1 MQKYNLETLP
11 SEWISAPLNN
21 FYLFGDK
28 VVSIN
33 ISTNQIVDKEGKSI
47 EKLKNEFLQNCLF
60 FFDKKVDSEDVS
72 ELLDSIS
79 LVDDYIDPFPNI
91 GQKFMFGLEK
101 KSLDDLEDAMTPMA
115 TSDNESVYSTE
126 EFYKKASL
134 ISSSFKKYQKEYLE
148 ANYKNNGVIFKGL
161 DFLAES
167 ENIVLFTDTLKALL
181 ETNDIDI
188 ENYEAFLF
196 RFSPD
201 YGLLSIGL
209 EGDLGKKNLN
219 IGFSYF
225 SNNSVFQVK
234 QTNYFILLL
243 NELYEKCLDVSNTYY
258 DIVEQFFI
266 QKQKQT
272 ISKSSPI
279 HRTDPNSDTYGVT
292 NEDVTKKLA
301 NSSEISKRFAKEFQN
316 IATRSFYE
324 TPCLSP
330 EDKERADR
338 ERRDSA
344 RKENNFRK
352 ELTESIGDAF
362 VDNLPSILQGIG
374 EKGGKEAAQSLG
386 RDFLNRL
393 GVCGLGDIVSMVA
406 NTATSFLD
414 PQEYTD
420 ELTKCALDK
429 MKNENMQALARNLE
443 KFNRGTQILERY
455 RTIVG
460 DSSILPPWKTNG
472 YTPPTSYQPQARI
485 DRYTVPV
492 KSGEAEFD
500 INFLFSAYRDS
511 IRAELSSENIL
522 QAMTESFPDEMG
534 WISFFVDSSS
544 ILLKKCIPQSS
555 LLQINKNFCEEK
567 KPGLPPLESN
577 DVNACCPTSPSI
589 ISRQIV
595 EEMKNLV
602 IRLVV
607 RTITSSMQ
615 QLFQIIAAGVSFDAN
630 YFKRGDYIP
639 DLFQN
644 PDYMYNAI
652 CEKSSNNKRDR
663 ESVNRSVR
671 KTLYDSQSRSMNSDN
686 EVSTEQINQFLRD
699 VSVSI
704 GEYEKIKLLRG
715 QANYQTYEKVILLAK
730 NNGLESL
737 LSNSSEVERFFLE
750 LSKNLNVA
758 DLEKNYFDSI
768 YDYQPWS
775 SFCILDSDMLDRA
788 YYNNKDGITQDQIDN
803 MKEKLKDIQK
813 DKICMSADML
823 GNPNG
828 PLLGEIGKILSD
840 KNGPIYKKVGEQEE
854 KFYSQAVKSVE
865 EAIVSSYSSDLY
877 STGGVYDV
885 SMASGSFSTGSF
897 NPKDSDT
904 IGYNNLFL
912 QKPPDDLWYV
922 SNRKVNLSNAGT
934 YERTPSSTKFIASEL
949 QGVPESDVDKI
960 IQNFDSSAMDIL
972 VKRYDVS
979 IKGSISEPT
988 LGYWKRIY
996 QNTLSKEK
1004 LNKFVGMGRD
1014 SEIYSAVQDFQLPA
1028 GKEVPFNLLF
1038 NKTTLVQ
1045 KYIYLTSYIRT
1056 FYLEKIM
1063 KAINIFDSFT
1073 VDTNAAVKLVQDE
1086 IIDIFNSEQRDN
1098 AVQILYKISPEYL
1111 SERISDESFSTIS
1124 GSMAKNINNAVNK
1137 WFNGEYTNIGQ
1148 AYSENRKEVDA
1159 AVRILVEL
1167 SLSGY
1172 TQENLRAALDRENQ
1186 LENFPL
1192 TSRGL
1197 IPFGSY
1203 VVGAGF
1209 IKIGDLNV
1217 EEISKDINN
1226 ANFVWTGQPYIR
1238 MEEYVNVG
1246 TPIDNTYPSDLQPLS
1261 YLLEI
1266 ITDRSLTGQITN
1278 IWPDG
1283 WKFGVRACAV
1293 YKPSGLSVD
1302 YENNSIKEYSK
1313 KNKALK
1319 IKNSDGDECLL
1330 IPLISYEKDNELTT
1344 LNTEN
1349 LRIGKEALYDNYTLA
1364 YELSLT
1370 EKFEKFYQYMNIENI
1385 INFYTNYY
1393 IERADALIGS
1403 LNAEDFFAKT
1413 KLLLE
1418 DL

>member
-1 MQKYNLETLP
+1 M
-11 SEWISAPLNN
+11 
-21 FYLFGDK
+21 
-28 VVSIN
+28 
-33 ISTNQIVDKEGKSI
+33 
-47 EKLKNEFLQNCLF
+47 
-60 FFDKKVDSEDVS
+60 
-72 ELLDSIS
+72 
-79 LVDDYIDPFPNI
+79 
-91 GQKFMFGLEK
+91 
-101 KSLDDLEDAMTPMA
+101 
-115 TSDNESVYSTE
+115 
-126 EFYKKASL
+126 
-134 ISSSFKKYQKEYLE
+134 
-148 ANYKNNGVIFKGL
+148 
-161 DFLAES
+161 
-167 ENIVLFTDTLKALL
+167 
-181 ETNDIDI
+181 
-188 ENYEAFLF
+188 
-196 RFSPD
+196 
-201 YGLLSIGL
+201 
-209 EGDLGKKNLN
+209 
-219 IGFSYF
+219 
-225 SNNSVFQVK
+225 
-234 QTNYFILLL
+234 
-243 NELYEKCLDVSNTYY
+243 
-258 DIVEQFFI
+258 
-266 QKQKQT
+266 
-272 ISKSSPI
+272 
-279 HRTDPNSDTYGVT
+279 
-292 NEDVTKKLA
+292 
-301 NSSEISKRFAKEFQN
+301 
-316 IATRSFYE
+316 
-324 TPCLSP
+324 
-330 EDKERADR
+330 
-338 ERRDSA
+338 
-344 RKENNFRK
+344 
-352 ELTESIGDAF
+352 
-362 VDNLPSILQGIG
+362 
-374 EKGGKEAAQSLG
+374 
-386 RDFLNRL
+386 
-393 GVCGLGDIVSMVA
+393 
-406 NTATSFLD
+406 
-414 PQEYTD
+414 
-420 ELTKCALDK
+420 
-429 MKNENMQALARNLE
+429 
-443 KFNRGTQILERY
+443 
-455 RTIVG
+455 
-460 DSSILPPWKTNG
+460 
-472 YTPPTSYQPQARI
+472 
-485 DRYTVPV
+485 
-492 KSGEAEFD
+492 
-500 INFLFSAYRDS
+500 
-511 IRAELSSENIL
+511 
-522 QAMTESFPDEMG
+522 
-534 WISFFVDSSS
+534 
-544 ILLKKCIPQSS
+544 
-555 LLQINKNFCEEK
+555 
-567 KPGLPPLESN
+567 
-577 DVNACCPTSPSI
+577 
-589 ISRQIV
+589 
-595 EEMKNLV
+595 
-602 IRLVV
+602 
-607 RTITSSMQ
+607 
-615 QLFQIIAAGVSFDAN
+615 
-630 YFKRGDYIP
+630 
-639 DLFQN
+639 
-644 PDYMYNAI
+644 
-652 CEKSSNNKRDR
+652 
-663 ESVNRSVR
+663 
-671 KTLYDSQSRSMNSDN
+671 
-686 EVSTEQINQFLRD
+686 
-699 VSVSI
+699 
-704 GEYEKIKLLRG
+704 
-715 QANYQTYEKVILLAK
+715 
-730 NNGLESL
+730 
-737 LSNSSEVERFFLE
+737 E

-803 MKEKLKDIQK
+803 MKKKLKDIQK

-897 NPKDSDT
+897 NPKTSNT
-904 IGYNNLFL
+904 NGYNNLFL
-912 QKPPDDLWYV
+912 QKSPGDLWYV

-1197 IPFGSY
+1197 IPFGSF
-1203 VVGAGF
+1203 VVDTSTGI

-1226 ANFVWTGQPYIR
+1226 ANFVWTGAPYIK
-1238 MEEYVNVG
+1238 MERYINVG
-1246 TPIDNTYPSDLQPLS
+1246 NPIDNSYPSGLQPLS
-1261 YLLEI
+1261 YLKEVIRSNSLEGK
-1266 ITDRSLTGQITN
+1266 RVVE
-1278 IWPDG
+1278 IWPSG
-1283 WKFGVRACAV
+1283 WKFGIRAAAV
-1293 YKPSGLSVD
+1293 YKPSGLTID
-1302 YENNSIKEYSK
+1302 YDNVSIKEYSK

-1319 IKNSDGDECLL
+1319 LRNSDGDECLL
-1330 IPLISYEKDNELTT
+1330 VPLISYENDSKSVLKISEEFIDKADRELT
-1344 LNTEN
+1344 NE
-1349 LRIGKEALYDNYTLA
+1349 TLA

>member
-28 VVSIN
+28 VVSII

-47 EKLKNEFLQNCLF
+47 EKLKNEFLQNCLL

-72 ELLDSIS
+72 ELLNSIS

-115 TSDNESVYSTE
+115 TSDNESIYSTE

-134 ISSSFKKYQKEYLE
+134 VSSSFKKYQKEYLE
-148 ANYKNNGVIFKGL
+148 ATYKNNGVTFKGL

-181 ETNDIDI
+181 DANDVDI
-188 ENYEAFLF
+188 ESYEAFLF

-209 EGDLGKKNLN
+209 EGDLGQKNLN

-225 SNNSVFQVK
+225 FNNSVFQVK

-272 ISKSSPI
+272 VSKSSPI

-338 ERRDSA
+338 ARRDSA

-362 VDNLPSILQGIG
+362 VDNLPSILQAIG
-374 EKGGKEAAQSLG
+374 EKRGKEAAQSLG

-472 YTPPTSYQPQARI
+472 YVPPTSYQPQTRI

-492 KSGEAEFD
+492 KSGETEFD

-511 IRAELSSENIL
+511 IRLELSSENIL

-567 KPGLPPLESN
+567 RPGLPPLESN
-577 DVNACCPTSPSI
+577 DVDACCPTSPSI

-595 EEMKNLV
+595 EEMKNLI

-652 CEKSSNNKRDR
+652 CEKPSNNKRDR
-663 ESVNRSVR
+663 DAVNRSVR
-671 KTLYDSQSRSMNSDN
+671 KALYDSQSRSMNSDN
-686 EVSTEQINQFLRD
+686 EISTEQINQFLRD

-823 GNPNG
+823 GNPSG
-828 PLLGEIGKILSD
+828 PLLGEVGKILSD

-877 STGGVYDV
+877 SPGGVYDV
-885 SMASGSFSTGSF
+885 SMASGSF
-897 NPKDSDT
+897 DSETLDT

-912 QKPPDDLWYV
+912 QKSPGDLWFV
-922 SNRKVNLSNAGT
+922 NNRKVDLSDAGS
-934 YERTPSSTKFIASEL
+934 YERTPYSANFIVSEL
-949 QGVPESDVDKI
+949 QGVPKSDMENI
-960 IQNFDSSAMDIL
+960 IQNFDSNVSDIL
-972 VKRYDVS
+972 VEKYDNS

-988 LGYWKRIY
+988 LGYWRDIY
-996 QNTLSKEK
+996 QNTLNKEN
-1004 LNKFVGMGRD
+1004 LNKFVGMGND
-1014 SEIYSAVQDFQLPA
+1014 IGIYSAVQDFQLPA

-1056 FYLEKIM
+1056 VYLEKIM

-1086 IIDIFNSEQRDN
+1086 ISETFSLDSKLKDN
-1098 AVQILYKISPEYL
+1098 AVQILYKLSPEYL
-1111 SERISDESFSTIS
+1111 TERISDESFSVIS
-1124 GSMAKNINNAVNK
+1124 GPMAENINNAVNR
-1137 WFNGEYTNIGQ
+1137 WLSGEYINIEQ
-1148 AYSENRKEVDA
+1148 AYSENKKEVDA

-1172 TQENLRAALDRENQ
+1172 TQENLRKALDRKNQ
-1186 LENFPL
+1186 LENLPL

-1203 VVGAGF
+1203 VVGTEF
-1209 IKIGDLNV
+1209 VKIGDLNV
-1217 EEISKDINN
+1217 KEISKDVNS
-1226 ANFVWTGQPYIR
+1226 ANFVWTGTPYIK
-1238 MEEYVNVG
+1238 MERYINVG
-1246 TPIDNTYPSDLQPLS
+1246 NPIDNSYPSGLQPLS
-1261 YLLEI
+1261 YLKEVIRSKSLEGG
-1266 ITDRSLTGQITN
+1266 RVVE
-1278 IWPDG
+1278 IWPSG
-1283 WKFGVRACAV
+1283 WKFGIRAAAV
-1293 YKPSGLSVD
+1293 YKPSGLAID
-1302 YENNSIKEYSK
+1302 YDNVSIKEYSK

-1330 IPLISYEKDNELTT
+1330 IPLVSHEDNSNSILVISEELIDRIDKKLTNE
-1344 LNTEN
+1344 
-1349 LRIGKEALYDNYTLA
+1349 ALA

-1393 IERADALIGS
+1393 IERADVLIKS
-1403 LNAEDFFAKT
+1403 FEAEDFFAKT
-1413 KLLLE
+1413 KNLLL